1 MFQELGL
8 ELLCFDLGARIDL
21 YLVQTNLF
29 DSSGKSIHELTLYAC
44 AVPKKKW
51 SKHLALK
58 FISCHR
64 VGFEISAS
72 SQKKFKLQVSVEK
85 KVGW

>member
-29 DSSGKSIHELTLYAC
+29 NSSGKSIHDLTLYA
-44 AVPKKKW
+44 VQSQQK
-51 SKHLALK
+51 SDQALICK
-58 FISCHR
+58 IHKLSWT
-64 VGFEISAS
+64 VGFEISAIS
-72 SQKKFKLQVSVEK
+72 HNSLDFKFL
-85 KVGW
+85 